1 MTWLAIIVAVRV
13 NYGQMPGNVHA
24 FVGYIA
30 LAGAEGGLWSI
41 EGGNF
46 VLTQELIKLSQAK
59 LVMKRV
65 IGVKRDDKDS
75 SSGGGGDMNNNID
88 STASEN
94 LVLTFEDDTEMHFDL
109 VVVATPQTA
118 DKKPL
123 TVINYHASRPTL
135 QHTTLQSIMNA
146 KLSKQ
151 RF

>member
-1 MTWLAIIVAVRV
+1 MTWHAIVVAVRV

-75 SSGGGGDMNNNID
+75 SSGGGGDMNNNI
-88 STASEN
+88 ASEN
-94 LVLTFEDDTEMHFDL
+94 LVLTFEDDTEMHFDM

-135 QHTTLQSIMNA
+135 QHTTLQSIINA